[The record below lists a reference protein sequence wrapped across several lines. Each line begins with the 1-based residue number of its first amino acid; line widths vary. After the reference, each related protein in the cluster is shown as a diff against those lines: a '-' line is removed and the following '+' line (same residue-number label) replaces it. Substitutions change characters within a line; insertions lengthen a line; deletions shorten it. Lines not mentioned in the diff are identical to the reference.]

1 MATSKTLKNR
11 IRATRNISQ
20 MTKAMEAVSAVK
32 MRKSQSVA
40 ISARPYALT
49 ALSILHEIS
58 GKIDNSENHFP
69 LLSKNKSNLH
79 TVAVI
84 TSDKGLA
91 GAFNSQVL
99 REAEKFISKLDGKIE
114 IVAIGKKAR
123 DYFKN
128 RRGVLKEFLGNGNF
142 GTLDETKHISKYLLD
157 NFLEM
162 KPADTTLIYM
172 NFVSAMRQEVTTRTL
187 LPIDTDSLKKI
198 VDSITP
204 LQGRYANMP
213 KSIIE
218 IDKSEEES
226 LLIEPDARTL
236 LAKLLPE
243 LVEIEVMHAILE
255 ANASEHSARMI
266 AMKNASDNA
275 KELVSDL
282 TVLYNKARQANITK
296 ELSEITAGKEALQT

>member
-1 MATSKTLKNR
+1 MPTSKALKSR
-11 IRATRNISQ
+11 IRATKNISQ

-32 MRKSQSVA
+32 MRKSQTVA

-69 LLSKNKSNLH
+69 LLTKNETDLH
-79 TVAVI
+79 TVAII

-91 GAFNSQVL
+91 GSFNSQVL

-128 RRGVLKEFLGNGNF
+128 RRSVSKEFLGNGNF
-142 GTLDETKHISKYLLD
+142 GTLDETKHISKYLLE
-157 NFLEM
+157 NFLEK
-162 KPADTTLIYM
+162 KPESTTLIYM
-172 NFVSAMRQEVTTRTL
+172 NFVSAMRQEVTVRTL
-187 LPIDTDSLKKI
+187 LPITTEDLEKI
-198 VDSITP
+198 ISSITP
-204 LQGRYANMP
+204 LHGRYANIP
-213 KSIIE
+213 KTILE
-218 IDKSEEES
+218 IGRNQEES
-226 LLIEPDARTL
+226 LLIEPNPKEL
-236 LAKLLPE
+236 LGKLLPE
-243 LVEIEVMHAILE
+243 LLEIEVMHAILE

-282 TVLYNKARQANITK
+282 TVLYNKARQASITK
-296 ELSEITAGKEALQT
+296 ELSEITAGKEALQ